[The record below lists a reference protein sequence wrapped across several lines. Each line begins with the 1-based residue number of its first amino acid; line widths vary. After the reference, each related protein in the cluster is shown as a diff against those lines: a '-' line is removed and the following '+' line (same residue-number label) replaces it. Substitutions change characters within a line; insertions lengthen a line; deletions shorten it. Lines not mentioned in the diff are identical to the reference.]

1 VEWLPDVNIT
11 EVVGMLEVIHDNGDK
26 MGADDL
32 QRLTGIPFDEL
43 LPAIDAAVMLGLA
56 VIRKHYISLTER
68 GKKLLSLDPEERKEK
83 LSEYIGELPVFKKLF
98 KIILKK
104 GGKISEE
111 ELLEMLK
118 KEMSGK
124 DAKSE
129 LKKIIQWGQYA
140 EILDYDPPSKE
151 ISIL

>member
-1 VEWLPDVNIT
+1 MEWLPDVNIT

-32 QRLTGIPFDEL
+32 QRATGIPFDEL

-83 LSEYIGELPVFKKLF
+83 LSEYIGELPIFKKLF
-98 KIILKK
+98 KIILNK

-118 KEMSGK
+118 REMSGR
-124 DAKSE
+124 DARSE